1 MIQHL
6 LTHKKTNKKFVVF
19 EDRDFE
25 MKNPI
30 EQYGNKIIIKQMIL
44 NGIPKEEM
52 TGEKEFSA
60 MSKEIFKNAFNDWL
74 ELKGEFQ
81 AIKIPENL
89 IQLLKTETKEHQEM
103 LIKGLAVTPE
113 VLTAF
118 IFMAYHKFGYTLS
131 QYTFKFPKRF
141 FETTKMLHV
150 KIIDCKMHWH
160 CFFTIFN
167 SLGEETSS
175 QYEKE
180 EHLYYMSSA
189 FGIHRTEA
197 IQQIKSNA
205 SKLKLDHLP
214 YITLKHYGHSYQM
227 F

>member
-6 LTHKKTNKKFVVF
+6 LTHKRTNKKFVAF

-30 EQYGNKIIIKQMIL
+30 EQYENKIIIKQMIL

-74 ELKGEFQ
+74 KLKGEFQ
-81 AIKIPENL
+81 AIKVPENL
-89 IQLLKTETKEHQEM
+89 IQLLKTDSKEDQEK
-103 LIKGLAVTPE
+103 LLKKLTVTPE

-131 QYTFKFPKRF
+131 QYTFRFPKRF

-150 KIIDCKMHWH
+150 KIIDCGAHWH

-167 SLGEETSS
+167 SLGDEKPTSDD
-175 QYEKE
+175 KE
-180 EHLYYMSSA
+180 EYLYYMSSA
-189 FGIHRTEA
+189 FGIDRTE
-197 IQQIKSNA
+197 IVNQIKL
-205 SKLKLDHLP
+205 KGFRLKLSHLP
-214 YITLKHYGHSYQM
+214 YITLKHYEHSYQM

>member
-6 LTHKKTNKKFVVF
+6 LTHKKTNKKFVAF

-74 ELKGEFQ
+74 KLKGEFQ
-81 AIKIPENL
+81 AIKVPENL
-89 IQLLKTETKEHQEM
+89 IQLLKTDSKEDQEK
-103 LIKGLAVTPE
+103 LLKKLTVTPE

-131 QYTFKFPKRF
+131 QYTFRFPKRF

-150 KIIDCKMHWH
+150 KIIDCGAHWH

-167 SLGEETSS
+167 SLGEEQTSS
-175 QYEKE
+175 DDKE
-180 EHLYYMSSA
+180 EYLYYMSNT
-189 FGIHRTEA
+189 FGIDRTE
-197 IQQIKSNA
+197 IVNQIKSNGFR
-205 SKLKLDHLP
+205 LKLSHLP
-214 YITLKHYGHSYQM
+214 YITLKHYEYSYQM